1 MGLIVTC
8 GVIDKYIIS
17 AIIPGLVSFL
27 YMPIKG
33 NIKINDYP
41 LLLCISSSLSLCLF
55 IIPFLILKKR
65 SKRKPIEHQKIM
77 DEAFK
82 KYKKKRCKRFVLLII
97 LAILDIII
105 DIIFYFYLNGKGKFS
120 HYTFDI
126 IIINFISY
134 YLLKIKLYKHHY
146 LCIIIIAFLD
156 ITLNIIYY
164 INCNDT
170 FIYILIDYTNEL
182 NICFSICLIKYIMDK
197 NYTSPFE
204 ICFYEGFFGLI
215 LNFIIFGIFVY
226 IDNKYLNECIKY
238 FNNFDL
244 NELFLLF
251 GSTFLTFIYNLDIYI
266 SIKRYNP
273 NYIII
278 LFIIQQA
285 INTLTD
291 VRNWKLYTNIILA
304 IMSIFIFLIYN
315 EIIEINC
322 CGLEKNTKRNIRKR
336 AQIDARKDDNYYDN
350 NERFESKI
358 EIDGFLIE
366 IEDYGLNES
375 IL

>member
-1 MGLIVTC
+1 M
-8 GVIDKYIIS
+8 
-17 AIIPGLVSFL
+17 
-27 YMPIKG
+27 
-33 NIKINDYP
+33 
-41 LLLCISSSLSLCLF
+41 
-55 IIPFLILKKR
+55 
-65 SKRKPIEHQKIM
+65 
-77 DEAFK
+77 
-82 KYKKKRCKRFVLLII
+82 
-97 LAILDIII
+97 
-105 DIIFYFYLNGKGKFS
+105 
-120 HYTFDI
+120 
-126 IIINFISY
+126 
-134 YLLKIKLYKHHY
+134 
-146 LCIIIIAFLD
+146 
-156 ITLNIIYY
+156 
-164 INCNDT
+164 
-170 FIYILIDYTNEL
+170 
-182 NICFSICLIKYIMDK
+182 
-197 NYTSPFE
+197 
-204 ICFYEGFFGLI
+204 
-215 LNFIIFGIFVY
+215 Y